1 MCIFF
6 NNKTQIFYMNYNRF
20 INDDFLVWT
29 MTTNGYKYFT
39 LNLIESLKK
48 ANVKWNLMVVCVDR
62 ESYNFMLGMNIPSV
76 YYKPSVP
83 VIIGTQP
90 SQFGSQT
97 FMTFNKIKLD
107 LIEEIRVNAPE
118 QVKYIIYMD
127 GDIIVFKDFIPF
139 IRQKFESS
147 DLSNNVL
154 LFQND
159 DLYGQPN
166 TRANG
171 CTGFFCLKRSFLLQS
186 PFYVNDINL
195 WRETREDQ
203 IWVNNKIVEYKI
215 PFDYLERE
223 LFPNG
228 PYVKNG
234 AWRNFEPY
242 LIHYNY
248 IVGNDKVNYMNRLK
262 HWFIPY

>member
-1 MCIFF
+1 MSNISEISY
-6 NNKTQIFYMNYNRF
+6 KGF
-20 INDDFLVWT
+20 INNDFLNNDFLVWT
-29 MTTNGYKYFT
+29 MTTNGYKYLT

-48 ANVKWNLMVVCVDR
+48 AKIGWTLMVICVDR
-62 ESYNFMLGMNIPSV
+62 ESYIFMRQMNVPCV
-76 YYKPSVP
+76 YYKPNVP
-83 VIIGTQP
+83 VIVGTNP

-107 LIEEIRVNAPE
+107 LMEEIRVKAPE
-118 QVKYIIYMD
+118 QIKYITYMD
-127 GDIIVFKDFIPF
+127 GDIVVFKDFVPF
-139 IRQKFESS
+139 IRDKFASC
-147 DLSNNVL
+147 DNL
-154 LFQND
+154 LFFQND

-171 CTGFFCLKRSFLLQS
+171 CTGFFCLKRTFLLQS
-186 PFYVNDINL
+186 PFYVNDLNAWKEI
-195 WRETREDQ
+195 REDQ

-215 PFDYLERE
+215 PFDYFERD

-234 AWRNFEPY
+234 AWRNVEPY

-248 IVGNDKVNYMNRLK
+248 IIGNDKVNFMKRLK
-262 HWFIPY
+262 HWFLIY

>member
-1 MCIFF
+1 MD
-6 NNKTQIFYMNYNRF
+6 NNSYKGF
-20 INDDFLVWT
+20 INNDFLVWT
-29 MTTNGYKYFT
+29 MTTNGYKYLT
-39 LNLIESLKK
+39 LNLVESLKK
-48 ANVKWNLMVVCVDR
+48 AKISWYASLMVICVDR
-62 ESYNFMLGMNIPSV
+62 DSYTFMRSMNIPCV
-76 YYKPSVP
+76 YYKPKAE

-107 LIEEIRVNAPE
+107 LMEEIRVKAPE
-118 QVKYIIYMD
+118 QVKYITYMD
-127 GDIIVFKDFIPF
+127 GDIVVFRDFIPY
-139 IRQKFESS
+139 IRQKFI
-147 DLSNNVL
+147 DLSNNL
-154 LFQND
+154 LFFQND
-159 DLYGQPN
+159 DLYGVPN

-171 CTGFFCLKRSFLLQS
+171 CTGFFSLKRTFMIQIQS
-186 PFYVNDINL
+186 PFYVNDLNL
-195 WRETREDQ
+195 WKEIREDQ

-234 AWRNFEPY
+234 AWRNKASELY

-248 IVGNDKVNYMNRLK
+248 IVGTDKVNFMKRLK
-262 HWFIPY
+262 HWFLIY